1 MEIKLNRKTLLTIFS
16 LFALLGAGATL
27 WVGVKRQQ
35 DIRQRAAVPSGG
47 RYYVTL
53 VDPATSP
60 HALNQTFPTE
70 IRLSADEPAVNKVA
84 AFSLK
89 LSYTYGGTAPE
100 LKVVDPTTGN
110 ETTSVVLSDKVKG
123 TNWSCPTNHVSTV
136 ASDKKIVIEIL
147 CANTGEGLLVA
158 QHQTA
163 NPAAGDLIATINF
176 KATAVPA
183 TNPVVISFDQAE
195 SMVTRKE
202 DGKDYLTIP
211 NNANIRISEA
221 PDNCAGKKAADVNC
235 DGKVNL
241 VDLTTV
247 ANNWGTS
254 STNARADVN
263 SDGKVNLY
271 DLTTV
276 ANNWSGDRS
285 Y

>member
-1 MEIKLNRKTLLTIFS
+1 MNRKTVFTIFS

-27 WVGVKRQQ
+27 WVGVRRQQ
-35 DIRQRAAVPSGG
+35 DIRQLAAVPSGG
-47 RYYVTL
+47 RFYVTL
-53 VDPATSP
+53 VDPATSA

-70 IRLSADEPAVNKVA
+70 IRLSADDPTVNKLA

-100 LKVVDPTTGN
+100 LKVVDPTTGA

-123 TNWSCPTNHVSTV
+123 TSWSCPTNHVSNV
-136 ASDKKIVIEIL
+136 ASDKKIIIEIL

-163 NPAAGDLIATINF
+163 DPAAGDLIATINF

-183 TNPVVISFDQAE
+183 TNPVIISFDQAE

-211 NNANIRISEA
+211 SNANIRIVGAS
-221 PDNCAGKKAADVNC
+221 DNCTGKKAADVNC

-241 VDLTTV
+241 TDLVTV
-247 ANNWGTS
+247 ANNWGS
-254 STNARADVN
+254 SPANTRADVN
-263 SDGKVNLY
+263 KDGKA
-271 DLTTV
+271 DLIDLVTV
-276 ANNWSGDRS
+276 ANNWSGDAS

>member
-27 WVGVKRQQ
+27 WVGVRRGQ
-35 DIRQRAAVPSGG
+35 DIRQRASVPSGG

-53 VDPATSP
+53 VDPATSA

-70 IRLSADEPAVNKVA
+70 IRLSADEPAVNKMA

-110 ETTSVVLSDKVKG
+110 ETTSIVLADKVKG
-123 TNWSCPTNHVSTV
+123 TNWSCPTNHVSNV
-136 ASDKKIVIEIL
+136 ASDKKIIIEVL

-158 QHQTA
+158 QHETD
-163 NPAAGDLIATINF
+163 NPADGDLIATINF

-195 SMVTRKE
+195 SIITRKE

-211 NNANIRISEA
+211 SNANINIGGGGDTC
-221 PDNCAGKKAADVNC
+221 PGKKAADVNC
-235 DGKVNL
+235 DGKV
-241 VDLTTV
+241 TV
-247 ANNWGTS
+247 ADVLYLVNYLFKGGP
-254 STNARADVN
+254 APQGRGRGGRELRA
-263 SDGKVNLY
+263 
-271 DLTTV
+271 
-276 ANNWSGDRS
+276 
-285 Y
+285 